1 MRFLT
6 YVESADWC
14 SRHGYPTRQREG
26 HRVPPDPDIQIPEF
40 QSVEF
45 ALLGGDSSSEAV

>member
-6 YVESADWC
+6 YVESADWR

-26 HRVPPDPDIQIPEF
+26 HRVAPDPDIQISEF

-45 ALLGGDSSSEAV
+45 ALLSGDSSSKAV